1 VPEVDPDD
9 DAIWRFVVHHY
20 RYDPARRQRR
30 NVLVAAYD
38 DEQESWRRM
47 DQINADIQR
56 RRAAGD
62 AEAGRE
68 NASGM
73 AYPPGHD
80 ALRRNGHLVTRALRH
95 GVLPQVLR
103 ELPLPPAM
111 ALMTWVDEDDTP
123 E

>member
-1 VPEVDPDD
+1 V
-9 DAIWRFVVHHY
+9 
-20 RYDPARRQRR
+20 
-30 NVLVAAYD
+30 
-38 DEQESWRRM
+38 
-47 DQINADIQR
+47 DQINADIER

-95 GVLPQVLR
+95 GVLPQALR
-103 ELPLPPAM
+103 ELPLPHNR
-111 ALMTWVDEDDTP
+111 ALMTCVDQDDTP